1 MCLLGVY
8 GSTCCRLENNPD
20 TISYPLLKHEIN
32 HEINRIFVK
41 DAFLR
46 EIDIIK

>member
-32 HEINRIFVK
+32 RIFVK
-41 DAFLR
+41 AAFLR